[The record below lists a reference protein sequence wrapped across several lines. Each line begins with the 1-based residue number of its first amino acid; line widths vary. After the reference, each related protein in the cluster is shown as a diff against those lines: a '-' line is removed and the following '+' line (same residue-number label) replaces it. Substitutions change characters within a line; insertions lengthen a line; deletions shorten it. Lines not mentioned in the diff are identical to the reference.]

1 MKKTGF
7 LVLTLVALVLGSCGS
22 KKELAS
28 LKEQNTKL
36 EGDLSTAR
44 MELAKCLDDKTKL
57 SEDSAYLRTQS
68 NKLLNSMSD
77 MVILNR
83 KEAENLERSLEAI
96 KEKDMQIKRMSQ
108 AKSAKDS
115 VTLAL
120 VTSLKGALGDM
131 DDEDVQINVEKGV
144 VLVSISDKMLFK
156 SGSYEISSQ
165 AQSVL
170 AKVAKVINARP
181 GMDVLVEGH
190 TDDKQ
195 VVSNHPVLKDNWDLS
210 AYRATSVVRA
220 LQEKHGVAPERMIA
234 GGRSFYIPVA
244 NNSTAD
250 GRSKNR
256 RTRIIIMPKIDEF
269 YGLIEEGMD
278 KAAK

>member
-7 LVLTLVALVLGSCGS
+7 LVLTLVVLLSSCGA
-22 KKELAS
+22 KKELAG
-28 LKEQNTKL
+28 LKEQNMKL

-44 MELAKCLDDKTKL
+44 MELAKCLDDKNKL
-57 SEDSAYLRTQS
+57 AEDNAYLRTQT

-96 KEKDMQIKRMSQ
+96 KEKDMQIRRMSE

-131 DDEDVQINVEKGV
+131 DDEDIQINVEKGV
-144 VLVSISDKMLFK
+144 VLISISDKLLFK
-156 SGSYEISSQ
+156 SGSYQ
-165 AQSVL
+165 LNDAAQSVL
-170 AKVAKVINARP
+170 GKVAKVVNARP

-195 VVSNHPVLKDNWDLS
+195 IVSNHPVLKDNWDLS
-210 AYRATSVVRA
+210 AYRATTVVRA

-234 GGRSFYIPVA
+234 GGRSFYVPVA
-244 NNSTAD
+244 NNAD
-250 GRSKNR
+250 EAGRSKNR
-256 RTRIIIMPKIDEF
+256 RTRIIIMPKLDEF
-269 YGLIEEGMD
+269 YGLIEEGLE
-278 KAAK
+278 KAK

>member
-7 LVLTLVALVLGSCGS
+7 LVLTLAVLLSSCGS
-22 KKELAS
+22 KKQIAS
-28 LKEQNTKL
+28 LQEQNTKL
-36 EGDLSTAR
+36 EGDLSAAR

-57 SEDSAYLRTQS
+57 SEDNAYLRTQS

-131 DDEDVQINVEKGV
+131 DDEDIQINVEKGV

-190 TDDKQ
+190 TDN
-195 VVSNHPVLKDNWDLS
+195 VPVSNLGDIKDNWDLS
-210 AYRATSVVRA
+210 VMRSTEVVR
-220 LQEKHGVAPERMIA
+220 LLVTEGVAPTQIMPC
-234 GGRSFYIPVA
+234 GRSEFIPKESGDSPEA
-244 NNSTAD
+244 RST
-250 GRSKNR
+250 NP
-256 RTRIIIMPKIDEF
+256 RTEIIISPK
-269 YGLIEEGMD
+269 LD
-278 KAAK
+278 KLYEIASGKG